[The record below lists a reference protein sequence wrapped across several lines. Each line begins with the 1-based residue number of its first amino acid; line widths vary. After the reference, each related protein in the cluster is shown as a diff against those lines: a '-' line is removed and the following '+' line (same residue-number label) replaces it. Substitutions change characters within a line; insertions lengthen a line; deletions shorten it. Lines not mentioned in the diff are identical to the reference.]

1 MSCWQ
6 MRRLIS
12 EYHDDELSDEERRTV
27 ERHILFCGEC
37 YSEFVEMKALTKRLK
52 RALRPFRF
60 TPEDRQA
67 LLDRL
72 AGEGG

>member
-37 YSEFVEMKALTKRLK
+37 YNEFVEMEALTKRLK
-52 RALRPFRF
+52 HALRPFRF

-72 AGEGG
+72 AGEQR